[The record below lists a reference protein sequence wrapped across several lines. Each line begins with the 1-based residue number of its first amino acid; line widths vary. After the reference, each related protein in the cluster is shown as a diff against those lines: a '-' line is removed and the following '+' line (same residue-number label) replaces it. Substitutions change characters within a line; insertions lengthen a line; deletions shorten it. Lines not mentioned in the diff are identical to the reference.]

1 MSITILD
8 FEKPIAEVSSK
19 IEALQL
25 AASDNPELL
34 PQIDKLKTQEISLR
48 KKIYSK
54 LTTWQKV
61 QVARH
66 PNRPTHLILLNEFLM
81 NSKSCMEIVSLVMTL
96 PWLEA

>member
-48 KKIYSK
+48 KKVLVCEHCGRI
-54 LTTWQKV
+54 LV
-61 QVARH
+61 DPDLAEAVA
-66 PNRPTHLILLNEFLM
+66 E
-81 NSKSCMEIVSLVMTL
+81 K
-96 PWLEA
+96 A

>member
-1 MSITILD
+1 MSISILD
-8 FEKPIAEVSSK
+8 FEKPIAEVTAK

-34 PQIDKLKTQEISLR
+34 PQIDKLKLEEGSLR

-61 QVARH
+61 QVA
-66 PNRPTHLILLNEFLM
+66 PS
-81 NSKSCMEIVSLVMTL
+81 SKSTSYIRFHPENFS
-96 PWLEA
+96 